1 MFLANDTSNPLKYKK
16 IGIKNGHS
24 KNRFEWM
31 LWFFF
36 LIQVKLSKVNTD
48 FTLFYLIGTF
58 FQTYKFYSQHN
69 LQL

>member
-1 MFLANDTSNPLKYKK
+1 M
-16 IGIKNGHS
+16 I
-24 KNRFEWM
+24 
-31 LWFFF
+31 FF